1 MIHPFQ
7 TAALGAALTALMGC
21 GGEAGTA
28 GAATSTPAE
37 GPSFG
42 HYSVVLDLANKG
54 VDPGAVVRVTVGEI
68 NAYDLTAL
76 DDHRLQVMVQGHP
89 TPGPVEVVL
98 HAPSGA
104 VSIPD
109 AFSYAPPL
117 DPRFA
122 RIAAL
127 GASITQGVQRG
138 VPTYH
143 GALMGPAAQIAR
155 HLGGFMPLPLLVP
168 GLFPSLVPGD
178 LGPAPACRVPD
189 VVAFVTEQSGAVIP
203 KLTDPETEE
212 FGFHFGRLD
221 PDVAVHNVAVGGA
234 TIGAALHGTDDF
246 GNNFVA
252 HLVYEPFAGLLGRPS
267 QTQVERIEELAP
279 TLILSTDLYGNDL
292 LYPLLGSD
300 LSPMPPAEVA
310 DIAANIV
317 EVVGRLAQTGAE
329 VFLGNLPYPGQL
341 PAAKERRLDV
351 ASGALAPETL
361 KTFID
366 SLEDATT
373 ELNATLAQAAS
384 GHSNV
389 HVVDLNARVEEI
401 AAEGLRAGEHDLSI
415 SKLGG
420 LVGIDGVHFTDTG
433 YAFLANTFI
442 ERINEA
448 LGTDAPLVDV
458 GEVAAR
464 DPETPHA
471 LLEAGLDAG
480 ACQ

>member
-1 MIHPFQ
+1 MMNPFQ
-7 TAALGAALTALMGC
+7 TAALWAALAALMGC
-21 GGEAGTA
+21 GGDAATA
-28 GAATSTPAE
+28 GSATSIPT
-37 GPSFG
+37 GGSSFG
-42 HYSVVLDLANKG
+42 HYPVVLDLADTG
-54 VDPGAVVRVTVGEI
+54 VAADTVVRVAVGDI
-68 NAYDLTAL
+68 NAYDLTVL

-89 TPGPVEVVL
+89 TPGPVEVVV

-104 VSIPD
+104 LSIPD
-109 AFSYAPPL
+109 AFSYEPPL

-122 RIAAL
+122 RVAAL

-143 GALMGPAAQIAR
+143 GALMGPAAQVAR

-178 LGPAPACRVPD
+178 LGPAPGCRVPD
-189 VVAFVTEQSGAVIP
+189 VVSFVTEQAGAVVP
-203 KLTDPETEE
+203 KLTDPQTEE
-212 FGFHFGRLD
+212 FGFHFGRLN
-221 PDVAVHNVAVGGA
+221 PEVAVHNVAVGGA
-234 TIGAALHGTDDF
+234 TIAAALHGTDDF

-252 HLVYEPFAGLLGRPS
+252 HLVYEPFAGLLGPPS
-267 QTQVERIEELAP
+267 QTQMDRIEELAP
-279 TLILSTDLYGNDL
+279 TLILSTDLYGNDI

-300 LSPMPPAEVA
+300 LSPMPPEQVA

-317 EVVGRLAQTGAE
+317 EAVGRLAQTGAE

-341 PAAKERRLDV
+341 PAAQERQLDV
-351 ASGALAPETL
+351 TSGALSPETL
-361 KTFID
+361 DRFID

-384 GHSNV
+384 EHPNV

-401 AAEGLRAGEHDLSI
+401 AAEGLRAGEHELTI

-433 YAFLANTFI
+433 YAVVANTFI
-442 ERINEA
+442 DRINQA
-448 LGTDAPLVDV
+448 LGTDAPWVDV
-458 GEVAAR
+458 AEVAAR
-464 DPETPHA
+464 DPETPRA
-471 LLEAGLDAG
+471 LLEAGLDAD